1 MVPHSCIHDPSSVA
15 PKNPCLSVKTR
26 PSPTLSPAGSWR
38 FRRRQDSTP
47 RPTPAIAGGT
57 GVVVAVPLVGS
68 SRTLKACFSCVA
80 SHTRSPLTQD
90 FNKLR
95 AASDFATIPHSA
107 TQKCYRAMVG
117 VNVVVHYESL
127 CFKVLYAMIALLVF
141 RSRKVQVL
149 CCAAFVLPRV

>member
-1 MVPHSCIHDPSSVA
+1 
-15 PKNPCLSVKTR
+15 
-26 PSPTLSPAGSWR
+26 
-38 FRRRQDSTP
+38 
-47 RPTPAIAGGT
+47 
-57 GVVVAVPLVGS
+57 VVVAVPLVGS

-117 VNVVVHYESL
+117 VSATQKCYRAMVGVNVVVHYESL